1 MEQRIFHG
9 KLTPSGVAQALVAEF
24 NRGNLVAQSLGIP
37 QDMVVQIASRQ
48 RRASGGQTSLTV
60 SIKEAPDGVS
70 IGIGQQA
77 WLGVVASLG
86 QTALS
91 VWRNPWNL
99 IGRLDDLAQDIE
111 HLQLADQVWGVIER
125 TARSAGASFELSEI
139 LRRLECEYCSVAN
152 PVGEASCVACGA
164 PLGRVQP
171 RTCRSCG
178 FVVRAAETACP
189 NCRRPL
195 R

>member
-24 NRGNLVAQSLGIP
+24 NRGNLVAQSFGVP

-111 HLQLADQVWGVIER
+111 HLQLADHVWGVIER
-125 TARSAGASFELSEI
+125 TARSAGASFELSER
-139 LRRLECEYCSVAN
+139 LRRLECEYCAVAN

-178 FVVRAAETACP
+178 FVVRSDETACP